1 VLITPP
7 LLRGIASFAIGDNA
21 PLPPPLIGIRQS
33 YSNSI
38 ENLLK
43 DSTTNNESLSMVCLR
58 CQRLWFLPHDFSFIP
73 FV

>member
-7 LLRGIASFAIGDNA
+7 QLRGSASFATGDNA
-21 PLPPPLIGIRQS
+21 SLPPPLIGIRQS
-33 YSNSI
+33 YSDSI

-58 CQRLWFLPHDFSFIP
+58 CQRLWFLLHNFYFIP
-73 FV
+73 SV